1 LQNICQIIEGFPKK
15 NDALLGHK
23 EAYDATPEGATLLMT
38 RNNCPL
44 QILRVGENMYATQFH
59 PEDDAELFALRID
72 SYANHGYFESHE
84 AEALKEETSRKTT
97 LYAQVILR

>member
-1 LQNICQIIEGFPKK
+1 
-15 NDALLGHK
+15 
-23 EAYDATPEGATLLMT
+23 
-38 RNNCPL
+38 
-44 QILRVGENMYATQFH
+44 MYATQFH